1 MTFSDGEAEPAR
13 QPRTAAP
20 AGVAE
25 ISHDA
30 IRDQLS
36 ESLDGALA
44 ERDQAR
50 IDEHLRYCRACRA
63 YRATLAAT
71 AKAVSELPRE
81 KAPLAAKQR
90 LLDIAES

>member
-20 AGVAE
+20 AGVADL
-25 ISHDA
+25 SHDA

-36 ESLDGALA
+36 EALDSVLP

-50 IDEHLRYCRACRA
+50 IGDHLRYCGSCRA
-63 YRATLAAT
+63 YRATLVGT
-71 AKAVSELPRE
+71 ARAVSELPRE
-81 KAPLAAKQR
+81 KAPPAAKQR